1 MCDMVGII
9 VSVVLAGI
17 TLVFSYWLIVRKKR
31 PCEILFLAIDCINVY
46 NKLSQDFDGLEIKTN
61 GEKINNDLLF
71 FSGAFVCNGY
81 KDIKG
86 EGNQLSIKLPAECKW
101 KNIKI
106 SSLSKELKA
115 TIGID
120 QEDASKA
127 FLSFGQFRM
136 KEFITI
142 KGLIECKDRNILKS
156 LRAFHKKIDFFHRIE
171 DTEKVNT
178 DVIIERQ
185 EKLWLHI
192 LLQLPFVTTILGT
205 LFLFNIVS
213 STTPISYKCPQSD
226 ILFRAQVS
234 ENGNILLRDRSSFF
248 NFMNHNEKEI
258 SPKKF
263 KENYEVVT
271 KYEKYDGDDI
281 LTIVIWGFMDI
292 FIGLFLYFYNRK
304 YFRNRKRMRMYIG
317 EK

>member
-1 MCDMVGII
+1 MCDMIGII
-9 VSVVLAGI
+9 VTIVIGI
-17 TLVFSYWLIVRKKR
+17 LTIWFSYWLLVRKKR

-171 DTEKVNT
+171 DTDAVTT

-185 EKLWLHI
+185 AKLSHHI
-192 LLQLPFVTTILGT
+192 LPQLPFVVMILVT
-205 LFLFNIVS
+205 LFLYISVL
-213 STTPISYKCPQSD
+213 STSPISYQCQPSD
-226 ILFRAQVS
+226 ILYRARVS
-234 ENGNILLRDRSSFF
+234 ENGNILLHDRSSVF
-248 NFMNHNEKEI
+248 NFLGNDEKEI
-258 SPKKF
+258 SPKEFRKS
-263 KENYEVVT
+263 YTVVT
-271 KYEKYDGDDI
+271 NYEKYDSDDI
-281 LTIVIWGFMDI
+281 LIIVIWGFMDI